1 MENPEVELVND
12 IAEFYADPLGYVL
25 YAFPWGEKGGPLEDF
40 DGPDTWQR
48 EQLSAVGKAIQENPE
63 TTIQEAIASGH
74 GIGKSAE
81 TSWVILWAM
90 STRPHLA
97 GWVTANTQSQ
107 LKSKTWRELSVW
119 HKRAINAHWFEWTAT
134 RFFHVEHQTTW
145 GLDAIP
151 WSEHNSEA
159 FAGLHAEYVLMIMDE
174 ASAIAD
180 VIWEVAEGAMTTPRA
195 MWFCFGNPTRNTG
208 RFRECFRKYRHRWNG
223 RKIDSRTC
231 KMTNKEK
238 LKEWQEDHGEDSDF
252 FRIRVRGEFP
262 NSDVNQ
268 LINTLAIERAAKTK
282 QLVSGPLKIG
292 VDPARFGDD
301 ETSIIRRRNRSAY
314 KVKSYKGLCT
324 MTLAGII
331 VNIIKEENPDQV
343 AIDVGGL
350 GAGTYDRLVELGY
363 GDIVIPVNFGGIAND
378 PERYYNKRSEMWG
391 EMGKWIED
399 DVLPVSIPDDDMLQT
414 DLETPLYSYDSKGRL
429 VLEKKEDMKKR
440 IGRSPDKGDSLALTF
455 AEPIKVKKKHE
466 TTQTHTVID
475 STTGY

>member
-134 RFFHVEHQTTW
+134 RFFHVDHQTTW

-268 LINTLAIERAAKTK
+268 LINTLAIERAAKAK

-331 VNIIKEENPDQV
+331 VNIIKAEDPDQV

-350 GAGTYDRLVELGY
+350 GAGVYDRLVELGY
-363 GDIVIPVNFGGIAND
+363 KDIVVPVNFGGIAND
-378 PERYYNKRSEMWG
+378 PERYYNKRAEMWG
-391 EMGKWIED
+391 EMKEWIED

-455 AEPIKVKKKHE
+455 AEPIKVKKKVSS
-466 TTQTHTVID
+466 TPTHTVID

>member
-40 DGPDTWQR
+40 DGPDKWQR
-48 EQLSAVGKAIQENPE
+48 EQLLSVGKAIQDDPE

-81 TSWVILWAM
+81 TSWIILWAM

-231 KMTNKEK
+231 KMTNKSK
-238 LKEWQEDHGEDSDF
+238 LKEWEDDHGVDSDF

-331 VNIIKEENPDQV
+331 VNIIKEESPDQV

-350 GAGTYDRLVELGY
+350 GAGVYDRLVELGY
-363 GDIVIPVNFGGIAND
+363 KDIVVAVNFGGTAND

-391 EMGKWIED
+391 EMKDWIED

-429 VLEKKEDMKKR
+429 VLEKKDDMKKR

-455 AEPIKVKKKHE
+455 AEPIKVKKKQ
-466 TTQTHTVID
+466 TSAPTHTVID

>member
-40 DGPDTWQR
+40 DGPDAWQR
-48 EQLSAVGKAIQENPE
+48 EQLAAVGKAIQENPE

-331 VNIIKEENPDQV
+331 VNIIKEESPDQV

-378 PERYYNKRSEMWG
+378 PERYYNKRTEMWG

-455 AEPIKVKKKHE
+455 AEPIKVKKKH
-466 TTQTHTVID
+466 TPTPTHTVID

>member
-48 EQLSAVGKAIQENPE
+48 EQLAAVGKAIQDNPE

-331 VNIIKEENPDQV
+331 VNIIKAESPDQV

-455 AEPIKVKKKHE
+455 AEPIKIKKKVAS
-466 TTQTHTVID
+466 TPTHTVID